1 MYVKNLLIAKNT
13 IGAAHLRRRH
23 FGGIST
29 SEMADQRPPGGFYRG
44 RKRALRFWYDP
55 KPHYGRVAPPQ
66 SRQFSGGGAIVM

>member
-1 MYVKNLLIAKNT
+1 
-13 IGAAHLRRRH
+13 
-23 FGGIST
+23 
-29 SEMADQRPPGGFYRG
+29 MADQRPPGGFYRG

>member
-1 MYVKNLLIAKNT
+1 MADGVDGSRT
-13 IGAAHLRRRH
+13 MAHLNLGGEA

-66 SRQFSGGGAIVM
+66 SRQFSGGGAIVI